1 MVFQSNVRTCQ
12 QTCSD
17 WKLSQCLVDA
27 GVLHAPA
34 SLSDLML
41 TYKAG
46 ADLPELL
53 ERHIIELAEAEVI
66 MRLQVGCSP
75 LRVQL
80 SLHYPML
87 RLWI

>member
-1 MVFQSNVRTCQ
+1 VVFQSKVRTCQ
-12 QTCSD
+12 QTSSE
-17 WKLSQCLVDA
+17 WKLSQFSLVDA

-66 MRLQVGCSP
+66 MRLQVGSSLFQSP
-75 LRVQL
+75 AYLA
-80 SLHYPML
+80 
-87 RLWI
+87 

>member
-17 WKLSQCLVDA
+17 WKLSQSLVDA

-34 SLSDLML
+34 SLSDLMV

-66 MRLQVGCSP
+66 MRLQVASC
-75 LRVQL
+75 LFKVQL
-80 SLHYPML
+80 SLHDPTL

>member
-1 MVFQSNVRTCQ
+1 MVFQSEVRTCQ
-12 QTCSD
+12 QTSSE
-17 WKLSQCLVDA
+17 WKLSQSSLVDA

-66 MRLQVGCSP
+66 MRLQVASFLFTESSFPCMIH
-75 LRVQL
+75 R
-80 SLHYPML
+80 
-87 RLWI
+87 